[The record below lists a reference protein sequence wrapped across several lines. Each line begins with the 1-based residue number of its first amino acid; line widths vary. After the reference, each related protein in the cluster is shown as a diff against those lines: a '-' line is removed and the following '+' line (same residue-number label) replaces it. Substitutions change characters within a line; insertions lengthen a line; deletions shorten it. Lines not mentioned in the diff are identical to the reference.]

1 MSDDQKYLSKLPQ
14 WTTEHASLF
23 GLEQNIE
30 VVDEHLE
37 VLLLARDFYGSYGF
51 SPSMRPLCKTVAAS
65 LGVDK
70 GRSIYLNKLFSGSP
84 AKTVA
89 YLAGLP
95 KPKNCL

>member
-37 VLLLARDFYGSYGF
+37 VLLLARDF
-51 SPSMRPLCKTVAAS
+51 
-65 LGVDK
+65 
-70 GRSIYLNKLFSGSP
+70 
-84 AKTVA
+84 
-89 YLAGLP
+89 
-95 KPKNCL
+95 